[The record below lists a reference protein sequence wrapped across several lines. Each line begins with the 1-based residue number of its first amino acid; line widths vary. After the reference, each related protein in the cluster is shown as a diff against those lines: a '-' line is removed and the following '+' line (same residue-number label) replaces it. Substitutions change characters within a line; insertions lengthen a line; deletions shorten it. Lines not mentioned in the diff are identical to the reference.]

1 MGQPGFFDLGER
13 YRGLDAKKDPL
24 VVLNAVVPWEDF
36 RARLSAVWRKPD
48 EERKTAA
55 GRKPWDEVIIFKT
68 LVLQALYNLSD
79 DQVEYQIRDRL
90 SFMRFLGLGL
100 ADRVPDATTVWLY
113 REKLAQAG
121 LVEALFEAFD
131 AHLKSR
137 GYLAM
142 GGQIVDASIV
152 SAPVQRNSRAE
163 NTAIK
168 DGDPPV
174 AWKPNKT
181 AQKDVDARW
190 TKKHGKSYFGYKNH
204 VNIDRKHK
212 LMRRYTVTDAA
223 VHDSQTLEALLDP
236 SNTASDVWA
245 DTAYRS
251 METEEKLAEKGLRSR
266 IHRRASRG
274 KPLSQRAQKA
284 NRARSKVRARR
295 ACLRP
300 SAHQH
305 GRQNRAHDRFR
316 QSQGEDRPDEPRVQH
331 QPIGLPG
338 ADGHARIAGREA
350 QLHDDAGAHRC
361 RRHPLPGPPSLDP
374 WTELPSKTSRRAS
387 YLKIVLRSPKA
398 RILRGALKA
407 QPLGGPLRDPV
418 LDKLPELRQ
427 SVCVVATRDGRRR
440 VEGCPDPVVLLLVAC
455 SLGDGVDE

>member
-1 MGQPGFFDLGER
+1 MGQLGFSDLDKR
-13 YRGLDAKKDPL
+13 YRSLDAKKDPL
-24 VVLNAVVPWEDF
+24 VFLNEVVPWEDF
-36 RARLSAVWRKPD
+36 RARLSAVWRKPA
-48 EERKTAA
+48 EERKNAA
-55 GRKPWDEVIIFKT
+55 GRKPWDEIVIFQT

-79 DQVEYQIRDRL
+79 DQLEYQICDRL

-100 ADRVPDATTVWLY
+100 ADRVPDAKTVWLY

-168 DGDPPV
+168 DGHPPV
-174 AWKPNKT
+174 AWKPNKR

-223 VHDSQTLEALLDP
+223 VHDSQKLDDLLDLH
-236 SNTASDVWA
+236 NTASDVWA

-251 METEEKLAEKGLRSR
+251 KESEEKLAKKGLRSR

-274 KPLSQRAQKA
+274 KPLSQRAQEA
-284 NRARSKVRARR
+284 NRARSKVRTRVEHVFG
-295 ACLRP
+295 
-300 SAHQH
+300 HQH
-305 GRQNRAHDRFR
+305 TSH
-316 QSQGEDRPDEPRVQH
+316 QH
-331 QPIGLPG
+331 TSMGGKIVRTIGLVRAKAKIG
-338 ADGHARIAGREA
+338 LMNLVYNI
-350 QLHDDAGAHRC
+350 
-361 RRHPLPGPPSLDP
+361 
-374 WTELPSKTSRRAS
+374 SRLAFLERT
-387 YLKIVLRSPKA
+387 
-398 RILRGALKA
+398 
-407 QPLGGPLRDPV
+407 
-418 LDKLPELRQ
+418 
-427 SVCVVATRDGRRR
+427 AT
-440 VEGCPDPVVLLLVAC
+440 LA
-455 SLGDGVDE
+455 